1 MRKVFCLISLA
12 ALFAA
17 CSTPVPKFTI
27 SGNIEGLPDGT
38 VYLKQRVGGE
48 ATSLD
53 SAKSVG
59 GKFELKGTVEVP
71 DLCFLVLGERKQVPV
86 LVENRAI
93 QVTGKSDDL
102 RNVTIT
108 GSASQDEM
116 KALEAKGAVI
126 NTIMK
131 EVYGKYNEAKQKNDA
146 VLQASLEKQLDSL
159 DNVQTAMQKDFVTGN
174 PNSFVAPVILQQIQY
189 GMEADEIQGYL
200 KKFSPE
206 VMKSKSAKSLAER
219 VILLQSV
226 AVGKTAPDFTM
237 NDSIGTPVKLSD
249 VYSKHQYTLVDFWA
263 SWCGPCRGEN
273 PNVVA
278 VWKDYNAKGFH
289 VIGVSCDS
297 DKAKW
302 LKAIAD
308 DKLTWS
314 HVSDLKGWGNAAA
327 KMYGIN
333 SIPAN
338 LLLDK
343 TGKIIGKN
351 LRAEK
356 LRDRIAELLK

>member
-1 MRKVFCLISLA
+1 MKNLFYLIVA
-12 ALFAA
+12 ATLFVA
-17 CSTPVPKFTI
+17 CGAPTQKFTI

-38 VYLKQRVGGE
+38 VYLKQRAGGE
-48 ATSLD
+48 VSTLD

-59 GKFELKGTVEVP
+59 GKFELKGAVEVP
-71 DLCFLVLGERKQVPV
+71 DLCLLVFGERKQVPV
-86 LVENRAI
+86 LVENKSI

-116 KALEAKGAVI
+116 KALEAKGTVL
-126 NTIMK
+126 NTKMK
-131 EVYGKYNEAKQKNDA
+131 EIYGKYNEAKQKNDA
-146 VLQASLEKQLDSL
+146 ALQASLEKQRDSL
-159 DNVQTAMQKDFVTGN
+159 DNAQMAMQKDFVTGN
-174 PNSFVAPVILQQIQY
+174 PNSFVAPVVLQQIQY
-189 GMEADEIQGYL
+189 GMEAEEIQGYL

-206 VMKSKSAKSLAER
+206 VMKSKIAKSLADR

-237 NDSIGTPVKLSD
+237 NDSIGTPIKLSD
-249 VYSKHQYTLVDFWA
+249 VYAKHQYTLVDFWA

-289 VIGVSCDS
+289 VLGVSYDT

-302 LKAIAD
+302 LKAVASD
-308 DKLTWS
+308 NLTWS
-314 HVSDLKGWGNAAA
+314 HVSDLKGWGNATA
-327 KMYGIN
+327 KIYGIN

-356 LRDRIAELLK
+356 LRERIAELLK